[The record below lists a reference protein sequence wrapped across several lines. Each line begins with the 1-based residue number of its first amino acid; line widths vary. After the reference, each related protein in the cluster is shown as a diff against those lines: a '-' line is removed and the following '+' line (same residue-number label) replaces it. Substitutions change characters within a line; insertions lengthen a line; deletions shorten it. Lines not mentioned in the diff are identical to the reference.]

1 MQHEQII
8 RVGGLNTP
16 SATCNPFAWHGV
28 TTGFRG
34 GFIFPTFF
42 AGTAFGHAIYYGV
55 AAIPNV
61 SAFLGSVPPVLFCM
75 TCAVGEHQHL

>member
-1 MQHEQII
+1 MC
-8 RVGGLNTP
+8 GG
-16 SATCNPFAWHGV
+16 A
-28 TTGFRG
+28 GFRG

-55 AAIPNV
+55 NAIPNV

-75 TCAVGEHQHL
+75 TCAVGEHKP